1 MHELFE
7 VLGLVVLIMSG
18 LLVLLAAALVWANG
32 ERYSVTEVLKT
43 AALLGWFW
51 LLSVFLGDSGTNR
64 NCPPPTDRPKPRPSP
79 PPPPKHRNWGTNQ
92 VFEEDSQDGKD

>member
-1 MHELFE
+1 MQELFE

-64 NCPPPTDRPKPRPSP
+64 NGPPPTDRPKPRPPP

-92 VFEEDSQDGKD
+92 LFEEDSQDGRD

>member
-1 MHELFE
+1 MQELFE
-7 VLGLVVLIMSG
+7 VLGLVVLIMCG
-18 LLVLLAAALVWANG
+18 LLVLLAAALACANG
-32 ERYSVTEVLKT
+32 ERCSVTEVLKT

-64 NCPPPTDRPKPRPSP
+64 NGPPPTDRPKPRPPP

-92 VFEEDSQDGKD
+92 LFEEDSQDGRD